1 MKRGGSWVRA
11 AIVLVGLGMAWPA
24 WGADSPREK
33 ARLLGKTATMLA
45 RDGKYAEAAALYEQA
60 YAVDP
65 DAILLFNLGV
75 VLEKQGDLPRA
86 RDFLQRYLDA
96 ERDAKLKEKGALR
109 LAKVLAKLGRVRL
122 EVDVAGAGV
131 SVDGTLRGETPLAPI
146 DLAEGRHRVVVSRV
160 GYEAF
165 EREVDVRGGVE
176 TPLIVTLVPA
186 PPHVPVVVAA
196 VPEPALAPPPV
207 DPVPADLGAAE
218 PGPGPAILAA
228 DAVVPGRS
236 PRFTWGVVA
245 ASSGAVIALGGGVLS
260 WLARS
265 DRAAVSDART
275 SGGVVTSMTQR
286 RADELEDRAN
296 RFTVGSWVLY
306 GAGAAAVATGV
317 TLLLWPDESAP
328 ATAFVVPIQGGAV
341 VGVSF

>member
-1 MKRGGSWVRA
+1 VRA

-96 ERDAKLKEKGALR
+96 EKDPKLKEKGALR
-109 LAKVLAKLGRVRL
+109 LAKVLAKLGRVRV
-122 EVDVAGAGV
+122 EVDVVGAGV
-131 SVDGTLRGETPLAPI
+131 SIDGTLRGETPLAPV
-146 DLAEGRHRVVVSRV
+146 DLAEGRHRVVVSHV
-160 GYEAF
+160 GYEAV
-165 EREVDVRGGVE
+165 EREVEVRGGVE
-176 TPLIVTLVPA
+176 TPLNVTLVPA
-186 PPHVPVVVAA
+186 PPPLPPVAVVA
-196 VPEPALAPPPV
+196 PDPSLAPPPAVPV
-207 DPVPADLGAAE
+207 DDALAAAE
-218 PGPGPAILAA
+218 PAPESVSLATA
-228 DAVVPGRS
+228 AVESGRP

-245 ASSGAVIALGGGVLS
+245 ASSGAAIAVGGGVLS
-260 WLARS
+260 WLAQS
-265 DRAAVSDART
+265 DRAAVSDARA

-306 GAGAAAVATGV
+306 GVGAAAVVTGV
-317 TLLLWPDESAP
+317 TLLLWPDDPTPASAF
-328 ATAFVVPIQGGAV
+328 AVPVPGGAV
-341 VGVSF
+341 VGLGASF